1 MPRADYHVALL
12 SCRTAYGRYR
22 RSLER
27 AEEHRLVRKLD
38 AAQALVEG
46 LNFTELAKPCIQA
59 AIAELT
65 IPLVGE
71 VGDAWRGSV
80 LAYLLTFQ
88 IHVTE
93 YLHRGLL
100 ETPSLPALAAKEGG

>member
-12 SCRTAYGRYR
+12 GCRTAYGRYR
-22 RSLER
+22 NMLQR
-27 AEEHRLVRKLD
+27 AERSALVRKLD
-38 AAQALVEG
+38 SAQALIEG

-71 VGDAWRGSV
+71 IGDAWRGSV
-80 LAYLLTFQ
+80 LAYLLTFR
-88 IHVTE
+88 IHITE
-93 YLHRGLL
+93 YLHRGFL
-100 ETPSLPALAAKEGG
+100 ETPSLSALAAKEGG